1 MAWQSYPWW
10 EQPEGERQYRTFDP
24 ERLLEIKDEGI
35 VGFTGLTTMR
45 ITGPDLNFTFYTR
58 GRKDP
63 ERPKVVIRH
72 VDTGGRLD
80 HPDLQWIRPLIVEA
94 LEAYGSLYG
103 FRRPG
108 VTFETEILGFN
119 GEVNPA
125 CGIS

>member
-24 ERLLEIKDEGI
+24 ERGLEIKNEGI

-45 ITGPDLNFTFYTR
+45 ITGPGLNFIFYIR
-58 GRKDP
+58 GRDDP
-63 ERPKVVIRH
+63 ERPNAVITQ

-80 HPDLQWIRPLIVEA
+80 DPDLQWIRPLIAEG
-94 LEAYGSLYG
+94 LEAFGSRYG

-108 VTFETEILGFN
+108 VTFEAEFLGVS
-119 GEVNPA
+119 GEVN
-125 CGIS
+125 